1 MRSLGI
7 FLLSICLMV
16 SVSTS
21 LSAHNGKLYHA
32 VGIPDDRIPVIDGDL
47 SDWGWVPER
56 YIIRTEQMED
66 ALGGEMPGPDDLDCR
81 IIVGWNGKTNLLYIA
96 VSVKDDI
103 HNADSSEPLEQYK
116 DDGIEIYI
124 DANHN
129 GSQRDDWWGIES
141 QDFGFSVPREEG
153 EFVQW
158 CKCYNPVNY
167 WPVEKPYCHHAYR
180 MDGPNVDYEVAL
192 ALWDRLYGDDEGP
205 QASIRHQLAS
215 EQIIGMDILVNDVD
229 EDPEI
234 RDCQL
239 TTGVEIIGPYKTIPK
254 QFAEY
259 SRLAARIS
267 PNINLAWGIAGCL
280 SDFIVDKPAETT
292 VEEISWGL
300 LKQMFKMP
308 TK

>member
-7 FLLSICLMV
+7 FLLSMCLMV

-21 LSAHNGKLYHA
+21 LSAHNGKVYHA

-56 YIIRTEQMED
+56 YIIRTDQMED

-103 HNADSSEPLEQYK
+103 HNADSSEPLKQYK

-129 GSQRDDWWGIES
+129 GGQGIDDEYGIEM
-141 QDFGFSVPREEG
+141 QDFGFSVPRAQG

-158 CKCYNPVNY
+158 GKGYNPVNY

-192 ALWDRLYGDDEGP
+192 ALWDRLYVDKGP
-205 QASIRHQLAS
+205 EASIRHQLGS
-215 EQIIGMDILVNDVD
+215 GRTIGMDVLVNDVD
-229 EDPEI
+229 EDPDT
-234 RDCQL
+234 RDCQA
-239 TTGVEIIGPYKTIPK
+239 TTGIPWIGPWKTIPK
-254 QFAEY
+254 QFPDCR
-259 SRLAARIS
+259 SLTARICS
-267 PNINLAWGIAGCL
+267 KTSSGWSKANDL
-280 SDFIVDKPAETT
+280 SDFVLDKPPETA
-292 VEEISWGL
+292 VAEISWGQ
-300 LKQMFKMP
+300 LKQTFKDSAR
-308 TK
+308 